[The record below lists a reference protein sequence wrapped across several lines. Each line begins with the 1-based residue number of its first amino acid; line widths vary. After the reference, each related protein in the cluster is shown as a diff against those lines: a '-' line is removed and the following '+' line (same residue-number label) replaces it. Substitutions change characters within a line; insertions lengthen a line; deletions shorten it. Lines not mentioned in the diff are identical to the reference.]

1 MSESKDPRKKE
12 LKTHTFDFT
21 PTELVEL
28 KALFP
33 EFKQPKHVNK
43 HKVQGLEIE
52 ELRKVLLQKLPIEA
66 KAVDRIISRIDRQYS
81 KKIMWA
87 EFLNSLTEEGKIREI
102 VADAQLY
109 GFGVKRLQFK
119 ESNSLKTND
128 DDKMAEYYIH
138 KMVVVKFEK
147 TPLILAFFED

>member
-1 MSESKDPRKKE
+1 M
-12 LKTHTFDFT
+12 
-21 PTELVEL
+21 
-28 KALFP
+28 
-33 EFKQPKHVNK
+33 
-43 HKVQGLEIE
+43 
-52 ELRKVLLQKLPIEA
+52 LQKLPIEA

-81 KKIMWA
+81 KKVMWA